1 MCQKYS
7 VKWKKKSRYNLPKI
21 KDETYI
27 INLDEYELI
36 GTYWVA
42 FYVKTSNGATY
53 FDNVGVEQIPL
64 SPPTPPPPHPTFLR
78 KRKEKKSI
86 GNRNTTTNIFRIQA
100 YNSVICRYFCTG
112 FIDFILKGK
121 SLLEDTNSFC
131 PRKYEKNDK
140 IMLKY
145 FQ

>member
-1 MCQKYS
+1 M
-7 VKWKKKSRYNLPKI
+7 
-21 KDETYI
+21 
-27 INLDEYELI
+27 I